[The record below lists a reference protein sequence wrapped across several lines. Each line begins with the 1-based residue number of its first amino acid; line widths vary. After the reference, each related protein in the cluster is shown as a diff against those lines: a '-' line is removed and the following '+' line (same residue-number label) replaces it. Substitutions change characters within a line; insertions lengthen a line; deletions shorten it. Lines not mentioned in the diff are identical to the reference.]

1 MTLFGGTTTATNQAN
16 VHRSRAYVN
25 TLMLWCASVESSK
38 WPVRFSRRA
47 KTNTNIWRLFRF
59 DCWTVISNMA
69 ETHHTYTR
77 AVKTY
82 VYIALWMS
90 WPTDNSVNACVTG
103 AMATLLLY
111 EWDDVCLQI
120 YTYLYVVVRGTPM
133 RCEHS
138 IATLGIAVQ
147 LNQQHI
153 ETEIVIFAPEK
164 ISMFMSMMMMTSVVM

>member
-1 MTLFGGTTTATNQAN
+1 
-16 VHRSRAYVN
+16 
-25 TLMLWCASVESSK
+25 
-38 WPVRFSRRA
+38 
-47 KTNTNIWRLFRF
+47 
-59 DCWTVISNMA
+59 
-69 ETHHTYTR
+69 
-77 AVKTY
+77 
-82 VYIALWMS
+82 
-90 WPTDNSVNACVTG
+90 
-103 AMATLLLY
+103 MATLLLY

-164 ISMFMSMMMMTSVVM
+164 ISMFISMMMMTSVVM

>member
-1 MTLFGGTTTATNQAN
+1 MPQLSPAN
-16 VHRSRAYVN
+16 G
-25 TLMLWCASVESSK
+25 
-38 WPVRFSRRA
+38 RFDSPAGPKLTQIFDGYFVSIAGRLYQ
-47 KTNTNIWRLFRF
+47 IWRRL
-59 DCWTVISNMA
+59 T
-69 ETHHTYTR
+69 THTR

-153 ETEIVIFAPEK
+153 KTEIVIFAPEK
-164 ISMFMSMMMMTSVVM
+164 ISMFISMMMMTSVVM